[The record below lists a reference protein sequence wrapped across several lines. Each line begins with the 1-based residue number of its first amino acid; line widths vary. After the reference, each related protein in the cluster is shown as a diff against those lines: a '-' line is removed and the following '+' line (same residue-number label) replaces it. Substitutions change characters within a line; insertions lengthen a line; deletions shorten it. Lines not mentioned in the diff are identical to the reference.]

1 MLVPPLLILRNKKRQ
16 LCLNWL
22 EKQINSESGNDDPA
36 SKAIRY
42 KESRNRESKQ
52 ILVDNLPQR
61 LAKAKK
67 AERDEI
73 IAQRSVDIM
82 WRFYIFVYRENPS
95 CLKD

>member
-1 MLVPPLLILRNKKRQ
+1 MLVPPLLILHNKKRQ

-52 ILVDNLPQR
+52 ILVDKLPQR

-82 WRFYIFVYRENPS
+82 WRCYNFVYRENPS